1 MLLFITALVCAVPAG
16 AYWFMR
22 KTWMP
27 ELTRF
32 VWLAWLVIGFAL
44 ALAFRRR
51 WLGVIIG
58 GLGLFIV
65 AATAAVVLYMSL
77 KPA

>member
-1 MLLFITALVCAVPAG
+1 MPAVP
-16 AYWFMR
+16 F
-22 KTWMP
+22 T
-27 ELTRF
+27 
-32 VWLAWLVIGFAL
+32 LAFPVGLLLLVIGFAL

-77 KPA
+77 KPT

>member
-1 MLLFITALVCAVPAG
+1 MPAVP
-16 AYWFMR
+16 F
-22 KTWMP
+22 T
-27 ELTRF
+27 
-32 VWLAWLVIGFAL
+32 LAFPVGLLLLVIGVAL

-51 WLGVIIG
+51 WLGVFIG

-77 KPA
+77 KPM